1 MSSDSPG
8 DPRLLE
14 RLEEGVSRGA
24 ALRQLSHRYSLLHA
38 DYERLLGRLEE
49 LEGQISA
56 PAPTS
61 AGERDTR
68 LTEGI
73 ATPLLEMGSQY
84 ADAAAGM
91 LRIVEGLQTLAGGGE
106 PRATAPGGEPGGK
119 AGSAR
124 WRGLEVE
131 VTTPAFDELV
141 DFQERLMGTAG
152 VQRVSIRG
160 IEDNVATLLV
170 ELREPAE

>member
-1 MSSDSPG
+1 MSSESPG

-24 ALRQLSHRYSLLHA
+24 ALRQLSRRYSLLHA

-56 PAPTS
+56 PAP

-68 LTEGI
+68 LTDGI

-91 LRIVEGLQTLAGGGE
+91 LRIVEVLQTLAGGGDA
-106 PRATAPGGEPGGK
+106 RSTAPSGEPGGE
-119 AGSAR
+119 AEHAR
-124 WRGLEVE
+124 WRGFEVE
-131 VTTPAFDELV
+131 VTTPTFDELV
-141 DFQERLMGTAG
+141 DFQERLIATAG
-152 VQRVSIRG
+152 VQRVSIRA